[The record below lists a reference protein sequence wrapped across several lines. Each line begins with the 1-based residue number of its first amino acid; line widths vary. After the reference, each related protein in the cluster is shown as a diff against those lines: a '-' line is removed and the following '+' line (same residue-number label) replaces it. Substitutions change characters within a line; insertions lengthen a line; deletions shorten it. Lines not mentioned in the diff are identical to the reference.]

1 MKKIIA
7 LAIFGLLM
15 LSCSKNDT
23 EPYTCATCASAPEAL
38 PANDG
43 SAKGIYKGVVV
54 GSTGTISI
62 NIQNGSNTITATLV
76 LDGVT
81 ALLTSTVTPV
91 DGQDYVAPFT
101 GTFNGSPVSITFAVG
116 LSGLTPTVT
125 SSDIP
130 GHPNATFQI
139 YKETSTSLIEAY
151 MGTYSKTG
159 ETGVFNIVLSRG
171 LSKWAGVAKKDGGTV
186 VDEINGT
193 FNNATNQIIDENTTV
208 LGTISGYVLTGSF
221 LNSDNET
228 ITING
233 VRTL

>member
-1 MKKIIA
+1 MKKIIV

-101 GTFNGSPVSITFAVG
+101 GI
-116 LSGLTPTVT
+116 SGLTPTVT

-171 LSKWAGVAKKDGGTV
+171 LSKWSGVAKKDGGTV